1 MNIFILDRNI
11 KKSVEYHIDRHVV
24 KMPLEAAQM
33 LSTVIAVDKFLG
45 YVPRA
50 LTRAETQ
57 HIRKEA
63 EGWPLYKPTHVN
75 HPCNIWARTTIQNFM
90 YLYEYLLFLG
100 DEKQFRYPSKPPH
113 KSVGVII
120 DNFYDPEHL
129 PSKGLTPFA
138 MAMPDDYKDQAIDAI
153 DAYRTYYICDK
164 THDRSGSPMAFWTN
178 RDRPH
183 WWKEKICT

>member
-1 MNIFILDRNI
+1 LNIFILDHNI
-11 KKSVEYHIDRHVV
+11 EKSVQYHIDRHIV

-45 YVPRA
+45 YKPIA
-50 LTRAETQ
+50 LTREETKL
-57 HIRKEA
+57 IRDKA

-75 HPCNIWARTTIQNFM
+75 HPCNIWARTSLEN
-90 YLYEYLLFLG
+90 YEYLYQYLLELG
-100 DEKQFRYPSKPPH
+100 WEKQHRYPGKPMH
-113 KSVGVII
+113 KSVQLMI
-120 DNFYDPEHL
+120 DQNIEIKNL

-138 MAMPDDYKDQAIDAI
+138 MAMPEDYKVQAVDAI

-178 RDRPH
+178 RDKPH
-183 WWKEKICT
+183 WWEETCI